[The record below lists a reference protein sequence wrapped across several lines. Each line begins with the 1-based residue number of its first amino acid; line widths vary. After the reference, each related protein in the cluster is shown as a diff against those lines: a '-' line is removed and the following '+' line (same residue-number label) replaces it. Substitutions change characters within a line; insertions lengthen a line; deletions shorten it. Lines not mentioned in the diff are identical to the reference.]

1 MRKEELRGSCASLGI
16 DLARCVALDHAEL
29 QDNPKVWWN
38 TDLIQ
43 SIVAEYVQKWDID
56 AVSLS
61 FLFPSFLFPS
71 FLFPS
76 FLFPSFLFPSSYL
89 PSSHLHQSSTVLYST
104 VHYPLG
110 MLLTS
115 FLPLALRSSPLTQEA
130 SPDTSTTGLSAPL

>member
-71 FLFPS
+71 
-76 FLFPSFLFPSSYL
+76 SYL